1 MAKEYLG
8 PAAEL
13 VHELQAP
20 LTVLRAR
27 LEAGIESSSCD
38 SGCKQLLRQCLDEVK
53 EINQT
58 VVDILLL
65 EKADSGRLVV
75 EPSPC
80 DLSQIVSGVGA
91 HFEPLSSSRGV
102 DFTVD
107 VQRHLYVEAN
117 EGHLKRVLSNI
128 VENALKYTPEG
139 GQVSIEVRRSDTSI
153 EVRIAD
159 TGCGVPAESLEDI
172 FDRFYRVAGNRENA
186 GTGLGLSIARTLTR
200 INGGTIEVEST
211 EDKGSCFTLRFPAY
225 NARLPN
231 RR

>member
-1 MAKEYLG
+1 MVKESLG
-8 PAAEL
+8 PTAEL

-27 LEAGIESSSCD
+27 LEAGIESSSCN
-38 SGCKQLLRQCLDEVK
+38 SECKQLLRQCLDEVN

-58 VVDILLL
+58 VVDMLLL

-80 DLSQIVSGVGA
+80 DLSQIVSAVGA

-102 DFTVD
+102 DLGVD
-107 VQRHLYVEAN
+107 VEQHLYIKAN
-117 EGHLKRVLSNI
+117 EGHLRRVLSN
-128 VENALKYTPEG
+128 VVDNALKYTPEG

-159 TGCGVPAESLEDI
+159 TGCGVPADALEHI
-172 FDRFYRVAGNRENA
+172 FERFYRVAGHRETA
-186 GTGLGLSIARTLTR
+186 GVGLGLSIARALAR
-200 INGGTIEVEST
+200 INGGTVEVKST
-211 EDKGSCFTLRFPAY
+211 EGKGSCFTLRFPASE
-225 NARLPN
+225 APLRN

>member
-1 MAKEYLG
+1 MAEEYLG

-38 SGCKQLLRQCLDEVK
+38 SGCKQLLRQCLDEVN

-65 EKADSGRLVV
+65 EKADSGQLVV

-80 DLSQIVSGVGA
+80 DLSQFVSAVGA
-91 HFEPLSSSRGV
+91 HFEPLASSRGV

-107 VQRHLYVEAN
+107 VERHLYIKAN
-117 EGHLKRVLSNI
+117 EGHLKRVLSNL

-139 GQVSIEVRRSDTSI
+139 GQVSIDVRRSDASI

-159 TGCGVPAESLEDI
+159 TGCGVPVESLEHI
-172 FDRFYRVAGNRENA
+172 FDRFYRVAGNRETA
-186 GTGLGLSIARTLTR
+186 GVGLGLSIARTLAR
-200 INGGTIEVEST
+200 INGGTIDVEST
-211 EDKGSCFTLRFPAY
+211 EGKGSCFTLTFPAFD
-225 NARLPN
+225 APLRN